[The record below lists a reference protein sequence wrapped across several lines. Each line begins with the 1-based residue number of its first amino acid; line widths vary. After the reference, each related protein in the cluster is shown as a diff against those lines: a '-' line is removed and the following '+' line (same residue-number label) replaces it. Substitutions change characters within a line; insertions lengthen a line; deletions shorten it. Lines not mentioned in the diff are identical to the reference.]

1 MIIEEPLLGQVQL
14 EITPSD
20 TTFSWTDVTANLVD
34 GGYSSGGR
42 MVAPGTPQVDAGNFT
57 FTLKDLATVPEIGS
71 YVRLR
76 QYGATEYLWTG
87 FIQDTR
93 QVVRFDPTSPLAEPA
108 ILTTLI
114 CLDWVGLASQFHV
127 NGVTGKTS
135 AGAVASVPYTSDKRV
150 HALNYSIDNTMGTTF
165 VTHAGTAAGSITHT
179 DFEASI
185 SEHLDLLANST
196 GGYWYAK
203 NTIPTNNTTGRDDLV
218 EFRAS
223 GTSSSGITF
232 TDELGSAGELHY
244 TDIEIE
250 SASTN
255 VTNSIN
261 ILNRSALL
269 VEDKDVTTVGG
280 TYRSKQFSTY
290 TTTYSTTLVDG
301 LIVDNAVKV
310 DDATSI
316 SNYGERYAD
325 VPTNIALIPT
335 LHGGVPDYNLVSNP
349 NSEYDDQVWTAPAS
363 ESTINRKKPSEAAVG
378 PFAAYDGDWAMR
390 LRAKTTVGLLNCQ
403 FRGAESDGTPVE
415 HGSLYRFDVYLARSS
430 DAPTNSE
437 GRCAI
442 QWRDDDESTISTTY
456 GSYVSLTTAGS
467 WYKVTAYGTA
477 PSSAIRATLR
487 IEFNRPSGSF
497 TQGDKL
503 WIDAL
508 SFYRVP
514 NSSTTMPYF
523 TGDTADTDQYLY
535 YWTGDTGSS
544 VSARVTNSIKTR
556 GDDILAETASTS
568 LTVSRIRWNAQEDMD
583 SAAALSVGKT
593 VDITYDGNTDTYRI
607 IGIEGTLQ
615 PERYVLDYYVKKVA

>member
-1 MIIEEPLLGQVQL
+1 MIIEGPLLGQVQL
-14 EITPSD
+14 EVTPSD
-20 TTFSWTDVTANLVD
+20 TTFTWTDLTDNLVD
-34 GGYSSGGR
+34 GQFSSGGR
-42 MVAPGTPQVDAGNFT
+42 LSVPGAPIVDAGNFT
-57 FTLKDLATVPEIGS
+57 ITLRDIATVPAIGS

-76 QYGATEYLWTG
+76 RHGTTDYIWTG
-87 FIQDTR
+87 FIQDVS
-93 QVVRFDPTSPLAEPA
+93 QIVQFDPTTPLTEPFV
-108 ILTTLI
+108 LTTLI

-165 VTHAGTAAGSITHT
+165 VSHVGTASGSITHT

-185 SEHLDLLANST
+185 SEHLDLLSNST

-203 NTIPTNNTTGRDDLV
+203 NAIPTNNTTGRDNLV

-223 GTSSSGITF
+223 GTDSTGITF

-244 TDIEIE
+244 TDILIE
-250 SASTN
+250 SASSN

-261 ILNRSALL
+261 VLNRSALL
-269 VEDKDVTTVGG
+269 VEDIDVTTIGG
-280 TYRSKQFSTY
+280 TYRSKQFATY

-316 SNYGERYAD
+316 DAYGERYAD
-325 VPTNIALIPT
+325 VATNIALIPT

-349 NSEYDDQVWTAPAS
+349 NSEYDDLVWTAPAS
-363 ESTINRKKPSEAAVG
+363 EATINRKKPMDETVD
-378 PFAAYDGDWAMR
+378 PFAAYDGEWAMR
-390 LRAKTTVGLLNCQ
+390 LRAKTTVGVLNCQ
-403 FRGAESDGTPVE
+403 FRGAESDGTPVKR
-415 HGSLYRFDVYLARSS
+415 GSQYRFDVYVARQS
-430 DAPTNSE
+430 DVPTNAQ

-456 GSYVSLTTAGS
+456 GSYVTLTNDS
-467 WYKVTAYGTA
+467 QWYKLTAYGTA
-477 PSSAIRATLR
+477 PTSAIRATLR
-487 IEFNRPSGSF
+487 IEFDRTSGSF
-497 TQGDKL
+497 GNGDKL

-514 NSSTTMPYF
+514 NSSSTMPYF

-544 VSARVTNSIKTR
+544 VSARVTNSVKTR
-556 GDDILAETASTS
+556 GDAILAETASTD
-568 LTVSRIRWNAQEDMD
+568 LTVSRIRWNAQEDLD
-583 SAAALSVGKT
+583 SAAALTVGRT
-593 VDITYDGNTDTYRI
+593 IDITYGGNTDTYRI
-607 IGIEGTLQ
+607 IGIDGSLQ
-615 PERYVLDYYVKKVA
+615 PERFVLDYYVKKVA